1 MKDGIIIAAGVPG
14 GIGVSRSRDLH
25 KINPPVRVWKAPEK
39 GQWNSTC
46 IWAPELHF
54 WKGKWYIFYA
64 GGYSGPPFYSFTKR
78 RACWNLLHQTQW
90 ASISTKECCLRGM
103 FWETGKT
110 IAGRLI

>member
-1 MKDGIIIAAGVPG
+1 MIQRLSFWIMMIVCSVMVSGQEYDGYYTNPILPSGADPWVVKHEGWYYYCCGVLG

-54 WKGKWYIFYA
+54 WKGKWYIFL
-64 GGYSGPPFYSFTKR
+64 
-78 RACWNLLHQTQW
+78 C
-90 ASISTKECCLRGM
+90 
-103 FWETGKT
+103 
-110 IAGRLI
+110 GRI